1 MIPYGRQDIS
11 EQDIQAVVDVLKSD
25 WLTQGPGV
33 PRFEKA
39 VAESCR
45 AGHAV
50 AMCDATAVLHVA
62 CLALGLGP
70 GDILWTSPNTFV
82 ASANCALYCGAS
94 VDFVDIDPR
103 TYNMSVDALRK
114 KLERAEREGRLPKIV
129 IPVHYAGQSCG
140 MREIK
145 ALANC
150 YGFRVIEDASHA
162 IGGTYLDEP
171 VGSCRYSDIAVF
183 SFHPVKIVTTGEGGM
198 ALTNDPEL
206 AEKMR
211 LLRSHG
217 TTRNPAQMTGEK
229 EGDWYYQQVELGYN
243 FRMTDMAAALGTSQ
257 MSRLDEFV
265 RRRRAIAARYDEAL
279 RPLPIVTPWQHPDT
293 RSAFHL
299 YAIRVP
305 GKNGKRKKVFDGLR
319 KAEVLVNVHYIP
331 VHTQPYY
338 QRLGFKAGD
347 FPEAERHYQETI
359 SLPMFP
365 SLSDESLAYVIR
377 WLSLILEG

>member
-33 PRFEKA
+33 PRFEKT
-39 VAESCR
+39 VAEYCR

-50 AMCDATAVLHVA
+50 AMCDATAVLHAA
-62 CLALGLGP
+62 CLALGLRP
-70 GDILWTSPNTFV
+70 GDTLWTSPNTFV
-82 ASANCALYCGAS
+82 SSANCALYCGAS

-103 TYNMSVDALRK
+103 TCNMSVGALRE
-114 KLERAEREGRLPKIV
+114 KLERAERVGSLPKIV
-129 IPVHYAGQSCG
+129 VPVHYAGQSCE

-145 ALANC
+145 ALADR
-150 YGFRVIEDASHA
+150 YGFRIVEDASHA
-162 IGGTYLDEP
+162 IGGKYLDEP
-171 VGSCRYSDIAVF
+171 VGNCRYSDVAVF
-183 SFHPVKIVTTGEGGM
+183 SFHPVKIITTGEGGM
-198 ALTNDPEL
+198 ALTNNPEL

-229 EGDWYYQQVELGYN
+229 EGDWYYQQIELGYN
-243 FRMTDMAAALGTSQ
+243 FRMTDMAAALGISQ

-265 RRRRAIAARYDEAL
+265 RRRRAIAARYDEAF
-279 RPLPIVTPWQHPDT
+279 RPLPIVNPWQHPDT

-299 YAIRVP
+299 YPIRIP
-305 GKNGKRKKVFDGLR
+305 GGSGIRKKVFDGLR
-319 KAEVLVNVHYIP
+319 KAEILVNVHYIP

-338 QRLGFKAGD
+338 RQFGFKAGD
-347 FPEAERHYQETI
+347 FQEAEHHYQETI

-377 WLSLILEG
+377 QLSLILEG